1 MEENMFTR
9 SNVLKILVF
18 LLLYNNIY
26 GQENDTK
33 NEFTGITITKS
44 FGSFSI
50 PEDWVEITRYS
61 RNGKYFYS
69 HKSEPVSLNMTNIS
83 IEIGSNPYAL
93 DDHMTFRYAILRQ
106 LLMQAK
112 GMEVG
117 GSGTFT
123 KHDDPLYIFTI
134 EDKVN
139 NITTI
144 QYYIIGN
151 RKHILIHVTDFHN
164 KNITNAEEVA
174 KFMADSFIWGK

>member
-1 MEENMFTR
+1 MFTK
-9 SNVLKILVF
+9 NNGLIILVF
-18 LLLYNNIY
+18 FILLGNIY

-50 PEDWVEITRYS
+50 PDDWVEIARYS

-69 HKSEPVSLNMTNIS
+69 HKSETINSKMTNIS
-83 IEIGSNPYAL
+83 VEMGSNPYAF
-93 DDHMTFRYAILRQ
+93 DDHTTFRYAIMRQ
-106 LLMQAK
+106 LLMQAR

-123 KHDDPLYIFTI
+123 KNEDPLYIFTI

-144 QYYIIGN
+144 QYYIIGEK
-151 RKHILIHVTDFHN
+151 KHILIHVTDFHN
-164 KNITNAEEVA
+164 KNIANAKEVA
-174 KFMADSFIWGK
+174 QFIADSFIWN